1 VPPASVGVMTTPTAP
16 PDTRTQPQLV
26 GDERVLLEGFLDY
39 HRDTLLWKC
48 TDLTPDQLRLR
59 PVPTTNLSLLGLV
72 RHLAD
77 VERGWFRCGVAG
89 EDLPPIFFTEQE
101 LDLDIDPPPD
111 ADPDADF
118 ATYRAEVAACR
129 AAVRDRG
136 LDDTFLSRRGNT
148 ISLRWV
154 YLHMIEEYARHN
166 GHADLIRQA
175 IDGATGE

>member
-1 VPPASVGVMTTPTAP
+1 MTTSTAP
-16 PDTRTQPQLV
+16 PDTRTEPQFV
-26 GDERVLLEGFLDY
+26 GEERVLLEGFLDF

-48 TDLTPDQLRLR
+48 AELTPDQLRLR

-77 VERGWFRCGVAG
+77 VERSWFRRGVAG
-89 EDLPPIFFTEQE
+89 EDAPPIFYTEQD

-111 ADPDADF
+111 ADPDADL
-118 ATYRAEVAACR
+118 ATYRAEVAGCR
-129 AAVRDRG
+129 AAIRDRG
-136 LDDTFLSRRGNT
+136 LDDMFVSRRGNT

>member
-1 VPPASVGVMTTPTAP
+1 MPTAP
-16 PDTRTQPQLV
+16 PDDRTEPPYA
-26 GDERVLLEGFLDY
+26 GDERATLEGFLEY

-48 TDLTPDQLRLR
+48 AELTPGQLRLR

-77 VERGWFRCGVAG
+77 VERSWFRRGVAG
-89 EDLPPIFFTEQE
+89 EDVPPIFYTEE
-101 LDLDIDPPPD
+101 EFDRDIDPPPD
-111 ADPDADF
+111 ADAEADLEVF
-118 ATYRAEVAACR
+118 RAELEASR

-136 LDDTFLSRRGNT
+136 LDDTFDSRRGP
-148 ISLRWV
+148 ISVRWV
-154 YLHMIEEYARHN
+154 YVHMIEEYARHN

>member
-1 VPPASVGVMTTPTAP
+1 MTTPKDDRTEP
-16 PDTRTQPQLV
+16 PLV
-26 GDERVLLEGFLDY
+26 GDERALLEAFLDF
-39 HRDTLLWKC
+39 HRQTLLWKSAE
-48 TDLTPDQLRLR
+48 LTPDQLRLR

-77 VERGWFRCGVAG
+77 VERSWFRRGVAG
-89 EDLPPIFFTEQE
+89 EDAPPIFYTEQE

-111 ADPDADF
+111 ADPDADV
-118 ATYRAEVAACR
+118 AVYRAEVAACR

-136 LDDTFLSRRGNT
+136 LDDTFVSRRGHT

-166 GHADLIRQA
+166 GHADLIREA